1 MKNDLTNVKLCI
13 VGCTLF
19 LAGAVWTGLG
29 VGLGVI
35 ALVLGIFVVFAS
47 FPFENTPRTR
57 TRKTEKKRREK
68 NDPHRRK
75 KI

>member
-29 VGLGVI
+29 LGLGVI

-47 FPFENTPRTR
+47 FPFENTPKNKDEKD
-57 TRKTEKKRREK
+57 RKETEREE
-68 NDPHRRK
+68 
-75 KI
+75 

>member
-47 FPFENTPRTR
+47 FPFENTPKNKDEKD
-57 TRKTEKKRREK
+57 RKERE
-68 NDPHRRK
+68 REE
-75 KI
+75 

>member
-47 FPFENTPRTR
+47 FPFENTPKNKDEKDREE
-57 TRKTEKKRREK
+57 TEREE
-68 NDPHRRK
+68 
-75 KI
+75 

>member
-13 VGCTLF
+13 VGCTPF

-47 FPFENTPRTR
+47 FQFEDAPKNKDEKD
-57 TRKTEKKRREK
+57 RKETEREE
-68 NDPHRRK
+68 
-75 KI
+75 

>member
-1 MKNDLTNVKLCI
+1 MKNNLTNVRLCI
-13 VGCTLF
+13 VGYTLF

-47 FPFENTPRTR
+47 FPFENTPKNKDEKD
-57 TRKTEKKRREK
+57 RKETEREE
-68 NDPHRRK
+68 
-75 KI
+75 

>member
-47 FPFENTPRTR
+47 FPFENTPKNKDEKD
-57 TRKTEKKRREK
+57 RKETEREE
-68 NDPHRRK
+68 
-75 KI
+75 

>member
-1 MKNDLTNVKLCI
+1 MKLCI

-35 ALVLGIFVVFAS
+35 ALVLRIFVVFAS
-47 FPFENTPRTR
+47 FQFEDAPKNKDEKD
-57 TRKTEKKRREK
+57 RKETEREE
-68 NDPHRRK
+68 
-75 KI
+75 

>member
-29 VGLGVI
+29 V
-35 ALVLGIFVVFAS
+35 VLGIFVVFAS
-47 FPFENTPRTR
+47 FQFEDAPKNKDEKD
-57 TRKTEKKRREK
+57 RKETEREE
-68 NDPHRRK
+68 
-75 KI
+75 

>member
-35 ALVLGIFVVFAS
+35 ALVLGDICRIRQLS
-47 FPFENTPRTR
+47 
-57 TRKTEKKRREK
+57 
-68 NDPHRRK
+68 
-75 KI
+75 I

>member
-13 VGCTLF
+13 VSCTLF

-47 FPFENTPRTR
+47 FPFENTPKNKDEKD
-57 TRKTEKKRREK
+57 RKETEREE
-68 NDPHRRK
+68 
-75 KI
+75 

>member
-35 ALVLGIFVVFAS
+35 DLVLGIFVVFAS
-47 FPFENTPRTR
+47 FPFENTPKNKDEKD
-57 TRKTEKKRREK
+57 RKETEREE
-68 NDPHRRK
+68 
-75 KI
+75 

>member
-1 MKNDLTNVKLCI
+1 MKNDLTKVKLCM

-47 FPFENTPRTR
+47 FPFENTPKNKDEKD
-57 TRKTEKKRREK
+57 RKETEREE
-68 NDPHRRK
+68 
-75 KI
+75 

>member
-1 MKNDLTNVKLCI
+1 MQNDLTNVKLCI

-47 FPFENTPRTR
+47 FQFEDAPKNKDEKD
-57 TRKTEKKRREK
+57 RKETEREE
-68 NDPHRRK
+68 
-75 KI
+75 

>member
-47 FPFENTPRTR
+47 FPFEDTPKNKDEKD
-57 TRKTEKKRREK
+57 RKETEREE
-68 NDPHRRK
+68 
-75 KI
+75 

>member
-19 LAGAVWTGLG
+19 LAGAIWTGLG

-47 FPFENTPRTR
+47 FPFEDAPRTKDEKD
-57 TRKTEKKRREK
+57 RKETEREE
-68 NDPHRRK
+68 
-75 KI
+75 